1 MPDRLMRLWNL
12 PLSRKIQYCSFLWAR
27 WKTRYIYGWRLR
39 SCGKGSIVLRPLF
52 WTPECIAIGSKVV
65 IWPGCRIEGIE
76 SAVEAG
82 PGVSTAHISIDDG
95 VTMQQNCH
103 ITAGG
108 NLVIEAGTTILF
120 DVMIT
125 DVDHRYE
132 KFGARIIDQPMDVL
146 STHIGRNCFI
156 GSGAKILAG
165 TTLGESCVVGA
176 NSVVRGAFP
185 SGSVI
190 AGIPGRVVRQYDPL
204 AGRWDRVTPT

>member
-1 MPDRLMRLWNL
+1 MPGRLRRLWNQ
-12 PLSRKIQYCSFLWAR
+12 PLSRKIQYCWFLWAKL
-27 WKTRYIYGWRLR
+27 KTQYLYTWRLR
-39 SCGKGSIVLRPLF
+39 SCGRGSIVVRPLF
-52 WTPECIAIGSKVV
+52 WTPEVVSIGDSVF
-65 IWPGCRIEGIE
+65 IWPGCRIEGIDL
-76 SAVEAG
+76 AGG
-82 PGVSTAHISIDDG
+82 PGTSPPHISIGEG

-132 KFGARIIDQPMDVL
+132 EFGSRIIDQPMDVIP
-146 STHIGRNCFI
+146 TRIGRNCFV

-176 NSVVRGAFP
+176 NSVVRGDFP
-185 SGSVI
+185 AGAVI
-190 AGIPGRVVRQYDPL
+190 AGIPGRIVKQYDIV
-204 AGRWDRVTPT
+204 GGVWDRVT